1 LADPFSEIQPLIPRR
16 MRVISRKYFDNDAFR
31 YMNSRIVPINPK
43 LSHLSPVSPDLD
55 WDRVLS
61 DWLATKR
68 SPHTQRVYRRDIE
81 NFLADLN
88 LELGKF
94 LTLDRH
100 KAFELV
106 SRYKGELITKNL
118 KSATINRRLAAIKSL
133 VCFAYNCGHC
143 EFMLEAVKSE
153 KLSAYRDT
161 SGIDPEA
168 FKRVLGGIDRTS
180 LKGIRDYALMM
191 LLWSNA
197 LRRSEVSKASIAD
210 FDPVAKTLRIFG
222 KGRGNNSEIVSLGT
236 GTVTAIMAWLSA
248 RGEHDPDKA
257 LFVSVNAGYRDGRLC
272 TQAIYNIVSDR
283 CQDAGISKVMSPH
296 RVRHSS
302 ITAALE
308 ATGGDVRR
316 VQKLSRHSSLNT
328 LLIYDDNRKNH
339 QGEVTDLLDSLV

>member
-1 LADPFSEIQPLIPRR
+1 MNARI
-16 MRVISRKYFDNDAFR
+16 IS
-31 YMNSRIVPINPK
+31 INPK
-43 LSHLSPVSPDLD
+43 LSHLSPVSPSTD
-55 WDRVLS
+55 WEKLLS

-81 NFLADLN
+81 NFLADLGT
-88 LELGKF
+88 ELGKF

-100 KAFELV
+100 GAYALV
-106 SRYKGELITKNL
+106 SRYKGELITKGL
-118 KSATINRRLAAIKSL
+118 KSATINRRLSAIKSL
-133 VCFAYNCGHC
+133 ISYAYNCGHC

>member
-1 LADPFSEIQPLIPRR
+1 
-16 MRVISRKYFDNDAFR
+16 
-31 YMNSRIVPINPK
+31 MNSRIVPINSK
-43 LSHLSPVSPDLD
+43 VSHLSPVSPSID
-55 WDRVLS
+55 WDRVLT

-81 NFLADLN
+81 NFLTDIGT
-88 LELGKF
+88 ELGKF

-100 KAFELV
+100 GAYALV
-106 SRYKGELITKNL
+106 SRYKGDLIKNNL

-133 VCFAYNCGHC
+133 VAFSYNCGHC
-143 EFMLEAVKSE
+143 EFMLEAVKGE

-161 SGIDPEA
+161 TGIDPEA
-168 FKRVLGGIDRTS
+168 FKTVLSAIDRTS
-180 LKGIRDYALMM
+180 LKGIRDYALLM

-222 KGRGNNSEIVSLGT
+222 KGRGTQSEIVSLGI
-236 GTVTAIMAWLSA
+236 GTVTAIEAWLEA
-248 RGEHDPDKA
+248 RGEHQPDKA
-257 LFVSVNAGYRDGRLC
+257 LFCSVNIGYRDGRLC
-272 TQAIYNIVSDR
+272 PQAIYDIVKSR
-283 CQDAGISKVMSPH
+283 CQSAGITKPMSPH

-328 LLIYDDNRKNH
+328 LLIYDDNRRNH
-339 QGEVTDLLDSLV
+339 QGEVTDILDSLV

>member
-1 LADPFSEIQPLIPRR
+1 
-16 MRVISRKYFDNDAFR
+16 MVDNVVLL
-31 YMNSRIVPINPK
+31 NSR
-43 LSHLSPVSPDLD
+43 LSHLSPVPPSTD
-55 WDRVLS
+55 WERVLG

-68 SPHTQRVYRRDIE
+68 SNHTRRVYRRDVE
-81 NFLADLN
+81 NFLSDIGT
-88 LELGKF
+88 ELGKF
-94 LTLDRH
+94 LSLDRH

-106 SRYKGELITKNL
+106 SRYKGELITKGL

-133 VCFAYNCGHC
+133 VAFSYNCGHSD
-143 EFMLEAVKSE
+143 FMLEAVKGE

-222 KGRGNNSEIVSLGT
+222 KGRGNNAETVSLGS
-236 GTVTAIMAWLSA
+236 GTVMAIESWLEA

-257 LFVSVNAGYRDGRLC
+257 LFVSVNLGYKDGRLC
-272 TQAIYNIVSDR
+272 TQAIYDIVKSR
-283 CQDAGISKVMSPH
+283 CKDAGITKTMSPH

-308 ATGGDVRR
+308 ATNGDVRR

-328 LLIYDDNRKNH
+328 LLIYDDARKCH
-339 QGEVTDLLDSLV
+339 QKEVTDILDSLI

>member
-1 LADPFSEIQPLIPRR
+1 MS
-16 MRVISRKYFDNDAFR
+16 DNVVLL
-31 YMNSRIVPINPK
+31 NSKV
-43 LSHLSPVSPDLD
+43 SHLSPVPSSTD
-55 WDRVLS
+55 WGRVIS
-61 DWLATKR
+61 DWLNTKR
-68 SPHTQRVYRRDIE
+68 SNHTRRVYRRDIE
-81 NFLADLN
+81 NFLADLGT
-88 LELGKF
+88 ELGKF

-100 KAFELV
+100 GAFELV
-106 SRYKGELITKNL
+106 SRYKGELIQKGL

-133 VCFAYNCGHC
+133 VAYAYNCGHS
-143 EFMLEAVKSE
+143 EFMLEAIKSE
-153 KLSAYRDT
+153 KMSAYRDT
-161 SGIDPEA
+161 TGIDPEA

-197 LRRSEVSKASIAD
+197 LRRSEVSKANIGD
-210 FDPVAKTLRIFG
+210 FDPVAKTLRIYG
-222 KGRGNNSEIVSLGT
+222 KGKGNQSEIVSLGT
-236 GTVTAIMAWLSA
+236 GTVMAIESWLEA
-248 RGEHDPDKA
+248 RGEHQPDKA
-257 LFVSVNAGYRDGRLC
+257 LFVSVNPGYRDGRLC
-272 TQAIYNIVSDR
+272 TQAIYNIVKER
-283 CQDAGISKVMSPH
+283 CQSAGISKAMSPH

>member
-1 LADPFSEIQPLIPRR
+1 
-16 MRVISRKYFDNDAFR
+16 MTDNLVLL
-31 YMNSRIVPINPK
+31 NSR
-43 LSHLSPVSPDLD
+43 LSHLSPVPLSTD
-55 WDRVLS
+55 WGRVLT
-61 DWLATKR
+61 DWLNTKR
-68 SPHTQRVYRRDIE
+68 SLHTRRVYQKDIE

-88 LELGKF
+88 LALGKF

-106 SRYKGELITKNL
+106 SRYKGELIQKGL

-133 VCFAYNCGHC
+133 VAFSYNCGHC
-143 EFMLEAVKSE
+143 EFMLEAVKGE

-161 SGIDPEA
+161 TGIDPET
-168 FKRVLGGIDRTS
+168 FKRVLGGIDRGTV
-180 LKGIRDYALMM
+180 KGVRDFALMM

-222 KGRGNNSEIVSLGT
+222 KGRGNNSEIISLGT
-236 GTVTAIMAWLSA
+236 GTVNAIEAWLEA
-248 RGEHDPDKA
+248 RGETNPDQA
-257 LFVSVNAGYRDGRLC
+257 LFCSVNPGYRDGRLC
-272 TQAIYNIVSDR
+272 TQAIYDIVKSR
-283 CQDAGISKVMSPH
+283 CQDAGITKVMSPH
-296 RVRHSS
+296 RIRHSA

-339 QGEVTDLLDSLV
+339 QGEVTDILDSLV

>member
-1 LADPFSEIQPLIPRR
+1 
-16 MRVISRKYFDNDAFR
+16 
-31 YMNSRIVPINPK
+31 MNSRIVPINPK
-43 LSHLSPVSPDLD
+43 LSHLSPVSPSID

-81 NFLADLN
+81 NFLSDTGT
-88 LELGKF
+88 ELGKF

-100 KAFELV
+100 GAYALV
-106 SRYKGELITKNL
+106 SRYKGDLIKNNL

-133 VCFAYNCGHC
+133 VAFSYNCGHC

-222 KGRGNNSEIVSLGT
+222 
-236 GTVTAIMAWLSA
+236 GTVTAIEAWLEA
-248 RGEHDPDKA
+248 RGEHQPDKA
-257 LFVSVNAGYRDGRLC
+257 LFCSVNIGYRDGRLC
-272 TQAIYNIVSDR
+272 PQAIYDIVKSR
-283 CQDAGISKVMSPH
+283 CQSAGITKPMSPH

-328 LLIYDDNRKNH
+328 LLIYDDNRRNH
-339 QGEVTDLLDSLV
+339 QGEVTDILDSLV

>member
-1 LADPFSEIQPLIPRR
+1 MI
-16 MRVISRKYFDNDAFR
+16 DNVVLL
-31 YMNSRIVPINPK
+31 NSR
-43 LSHLSPVSPDLD
+43 LSHLSPVSPSID

-61 DWLATKR
+61 DWLNTKR
-68 SPHTQRVYRRDIE
+68 SPHTRRVYQKDIE

-106 SRYKGELITKNL
+106 SRYKGELIQKGL

-133 VCFAYNCGHC
+133 VAFSYNCGHSD
-143 EFMLEAVKSE
+143 FMLESVKGE
-153 KLSAYRDT
+153 KLSSYRDT
-161 SGIDPEA
+161 SGVDSEA
-168 FKRVLGGIDRTS
+168 FKRVLGGIDRGT

-197 LRRSEVSKASIAD
+197 LRRSEVSKANIGD
-210 FDPVAKTLRIFG
+210 FDQKERTLRIFG
-222 KGRGNNSEIVSLGT
+222 KGRGNQSEIISLGS
-236 GTVTAIMAWLSA
+236 GTVNAIEAWLSA

-257 LFVSVNAGYRDGRLC
+257 LFVSVNPGYRDGSLC
-272 TQAIYNIVSDR
+272 PQAIYTVVKER
-283 CQDAGISKVMSPH
+283 CQSAGITKTMSPH

-328 LLIYDDNRKNH
+328 LLMYDDNRRNH
-339 QGEVTDLLDSLV
+339 QKEVSDLLDGLV

>member
-1 LADPFSEIQPLIPRR
+1 MIDNVVLI
-16 MRVISRKYFDNDAFR
+16 
-31 YMNSRIVPINPK
+31 NSK
-43 LSHLSPVSPDLD
+43 LSHLSPVSQSID

-68 SPHTQRVYRRDIE
+68 SPHTQRVYQKDIE
-81 NFLADLN
+81 NFLADLGT
-88 LELGKF
+88 ELGKF

-106 SRYKGELITKNL
+106 SRSKGELIQKGL

-133 VCFAYNCGHC
+133 VAYAYNCGHS
-143 EFMLEAVKSE
+143 EFMLEAIKSE

-161 SGIDPEA
+161 SGVDPET
-168 FKRVLGGIDRTS
+168 FRRVLGGIDRTS
-180 LKGIRDYALMM
+180 LKGIRDYALLM

-210 FDPVAKTLRIFG
+210 FDPVTKTLRIFG
-222 KGRGNNSEIVSLGT
+222 KGRGNQSETVSLGS
-236 GTVTAIMAWLSA
+236 GTVMAIESWLEA
-248 RGEHDPDKA
+248 RGEHQPDKA
-257 LFVSVNAGYRDGRLC
+257 LFVSVNPGYRDGRLC
-272 TQAIYNIVSDR
+272 TQGIYNIVSDR
-283 CQDAGISKVMSPH
+283 CQDAGITKVMSPH
-296 RVRHSS
+296 RIRHSS

>member
-1 LADPFSEIQPLIPRR
+1 
-16 MRVISRKYFDNDAFR
+16 
-31 YMNSRIVPINPK
+31 
-43 LSHLSPVSPDLD
+43 
-55 WDRVLS
+55 
-61 DWLATKR
+61 
-68 SPHTQRVYRRDIE
+68 VYRRDID
-81 NFLADLN
+81 NFLADIGT
-88 LELGKF
+88 ELGKF
-94 LTLDRH
+94 LSLDRH
-100 KAFELV
+100 GAYALV
-106 SRYKGELITKNL
+106 SRYKGELIQKGL

-133 VCFAYNCGHC
+133 VSFSYNCGHS

-161 SGIDPEA
+161 SGVDPET
-168 FKRVLGGIDRTS
+168 FKRVLGGIDRGT

-210 FDPVAKTLRIFG
+210 FDPTAKTLRIFG
-222 KGRGNNSEIVSLGT
+222 KGRGNNSEIVSLGI
-236 GTVTAIMAWLSA
+236 GTVTAIESWLSA

-272 TQAIYNIVSDR
+272 TQSIYDIVSDH
-283 CQDAGISKVMSPH
+283 CQDAGISKTMSPH
-296 RVRHSS
+296 RVRHSA

-339 QGEVTDLLDSLV
+339 QGEVTDLLDSLI

>member
-1 LADPFSEIQPLIPRR
+1 
-16 MRVISRKYFDNDAFR
+16 
-31 YMNSRIVPINPK
+31 MNSRIVPINPK
-43 LSHLSPVSPDLD
+43 LSHLSPVPPSTD
-55 WDRVLS
+55 WERVLS

-68 SPHTQRVYRRDIE
+68 SPHTQRVYQKDIE

-100 KAFELV
+100 GAYALV
-106 SRYKGELITKNL
+106 SRYKGELIKNNL

-133 VCFAYNCGHC
+133 VSFSYNCGHC
-143 EFMLEAVKSE
+143 EFMLEAVKGE

-161 SGIDPEA
+161 TGVDPET
-168 FKRVLGGIDRTS
+168 FKRVLGGIDRGS
-180 LKGIRDYALMM
+180 LKGVRDYALMM

-197 LRRSEVSKASIAD
+197 LRRSEVSRANIGD

-222 KGRGNNSEIVSLGT
+222 KGKGNQSEIVSLGI
-236 GTVTAIMAWLSA
+236 GTVTAIEAWLEA
-248 RGEHDPDKA
+248 RGEVTTDKA
-257 LFVSVNAGYRDGRLC
+257 LFCSINPGYRDGRLC

-283 CQDAGISKVMSPH
+283 FQSAGITKTMSPH
-296 RVRHSS
+296 RIRHSS

-308 ATGGDVRR
+308 ATRGDVRR

-328 LLIYDDNRKNH
+328 LLIYDDNRRNH

>member
-1 LADPFSEIQPLIPRR
+1 
-16 MRVISRKYFDNDAFR
+16 
-31 YMNSRIVPINPK
+31 
-43 LSHLSPVSPDLD
+43 
-55 WDRVLS
+55 
-61 DWLATKR
+61 
-68 SPHTQRVYRRDIE
+68 VYQKDIE
-81 NFLADLN
+81 NFLADLGT
-88 LELGKF
+88 ELGKF

-100 KAFELV
+100 GAFELV
-106 SRYKGELITKNL
+106 SRYKGELIQKGL

-133 VCFAYNCGHC
+133 VAYAYNCGHS
-143 EFMLEAVKSE
+143 EFMLEAIKSE
-153 KLSAYRDT
+153 KMSAYRDT
-161 SGIDPEA
+161 TGIDPEA

-197 LRRSEVSKASIAD
+197 LRRSEVSKANIGD
-210 FDPVAKTLRIFG
+210 FDPVAKTLRIYG
-222 KGRGNNSEIVSLGT
+222 KGKGNQSEIVSLGT
-236 GTVTAIMAWLSA
+236 GTVMAIESWLEA
-248 RGEHDPDKA
+248 RGEHQPDKA
-257 LFVSVNAGYRDGRLC
+257 LFVSVNPGYRDGRLC
-272 TQAIYNIVSDR
+272 TQAIYNIVKER
-283 CQDAGISKVMSPH
+283 CQSAGISKAMSPH

>member
-1 LADPFSEIQPLIPRR
+1 
-16 MRVISRKYFDNDAFR
+16 MNDKVVLL
-31 YMNSRIVPINPK
+31 NSKV
-43 LSHLSPVSPDLD
+43 SHLSPVPSSTD
-55 WDRVLS
+55 WERVLT
-61 DWLATKR
+61 DWLNTKR
-68 SPHTQRVYRRDIE
+68 SNHTRRVYQKDIE
-81 NFLADLN
+81 NFLADIGT
-88 LELGKF
+88 ELGQF

-106 SRYKGELITKNL
+106 SRYKGELIQKGL

-133 VCFAYNCGHC
+133 VAFSYNCGHC
-143 EFMLEAVKSE
+143 EFMLEAVKGE
-153 KLSAYRDT
+153 KLCAYRDT
-161 SGIDPEA
+161 TGIDPEA
-168 FKRVLGGIDRTS
+168 FKTVLGGIDRTS

-210 FDPVAKTLRIFG
+210 FDPVTKTLRIFG
-222 KGRGNNSEIVSLGT
+222 KGRGNNAETVSLGS
-236 GTVTAIMAWLSA
+236 GTVTAIESWLEA
-248 RGEHDPDKA
+248 RGETNPDKA
-257 LFVSVNAGYRDGRLC
+257 LFVSVNPGYKDGRLS

-283 CQDAGISKVMSPH
+283 CKAAGITKVMSPH
-296 RVRHSS
+296 RIRHSS

-339 QGEVTDLLDSLV
+339 QREVTDLLDGLV

>member
-1 LADPFSEIQPLIPRR
+1 MS
-16 MRVISRKYFDNDAFR
+16 DNLVLL
-31 YMNSRIVPINPK
+31 NSKV
-43 LSHLSPVSPDLD
+43 SHLSPVSPSTD
-55 WDRVLS
+55 WERVLT

-68 SPHTQRVYRRDIE
+68 SPHTRRVYRRDIE
-81 NFLADLN
+81 NFLSDIGT
-88 LELGKF
+88 ELGKF

-106 SRYKGELITKNL
+106 SRYKGELVTKGL

-133 VCFAYNCGHC
+133 VSFSYNCGHC
-143 EFMLEAVKSE
+143 EFMLEAVKGE
-153 KLSAYRDT
+153 KLCAYRDT
-161 SGIDPEA
+161 TGIDPEA

-197 LRRSEVSKASIAD
+197 LRRSEVSKANIGD
-210 FDPVAKTLRIFG
+210 FDQKERTLRIFG
-222 KGRGNNSEIVSLGT
+222 KGRGNNSEIISLGS
-236 GTVTAIMAWLSA
+236 GTVSAIKSWLEA
-248 RGEHDPDKA
+248 RGETNPDKA
-257 LFVSVNAGYRDGRLC
+257 LFVSVNPGYTDGRLSN
-272 TQAIYNIVSDR
+272 QGIYNVVSDR
-283 CQDAGISKVMSPH
+283 CQAAGISKTMSPH
-296 RVRHSS
+296 RIRHSA

-339 QGEVTDLLDSLV
+339 QKEVSDLLDSLV